1 MRIGIDIDNTIVDT
15 RKSVFKYKR
24 KSKFKHNKG
33 YYLEWSKKEQEE
45 FLKEYVE
52 EIQKHAE
59 VKEYAKEAIDLLK
72 EMGHDIVIIT
82 YRDNL
87 LSNKTKKNT
96 MQYLKEHTIYYDEI
110 VFGAFNKGK
119 VCKEKHIDLL
129 IDDSLENIK
138 SAVQVGISVLVY
150 PMFYNKNTKYPRVKN
165 WKEVLQHVKKLEST
179 R

>member
-110 VFGAFNKGK
+110 GRA
-119 VCKEKHIDLL
+119 
-129 IDDSLENIK
+129 
-138 SAVQVGISVLVY
+138 
-150 PMFYNKNTKYPRVKN
+150 
-165 WKEVLQHVKKLEST
+165 HV
-179 R
+179 